1 MLCPA
6 TGREEAEFAA
16 EKSSVGPSAMVLLCF
31 TVSWVLPGCSS
42 TERGWLPCEKGTTK
56 SRCGGAASAPSCR
69 SPPCR
74 QCNAC
79 LDSCH
84 GNKFILRPG
93 QCSAAAWQSGQ
104 ELVQP
109 AASAAELGETRRDG
123 VRFQTCKVLC
133 QFQNPKL
140 VVSLPQ
146 KHRRAARE
154 ILLRSQAGQHPYVEL

>member
-6 TGREEAEFAA
+6 TGREQVEIAA

-42 TERGWLPCEKGTTK
+42 TERGWLHCEKGTTK
-56 SRCGGAASAPSCR
+56 SRCGGAAGAPSCR

-74 QCNAC
+74 QRDAC

-93 QCSAAAWQSGQ
+93 QRSAAAWQSDQG
-104 ELVQP
+104 LVQLAGAGP
-109 AASAAELGETRRDG
+109 ACGTCSSTQGDRRDG
-123 VRFQTCKVLC
+123 VRFHTCKVLC
-133 QFQNPKL
+133 QFQNSKP

-146 KHRRAARE
+146 KHRRASG
-154 ILLRSQAGQHPYVEL
+154 RSF

>member
-1 MLCPA
+1 MAWDWLSHAVLCS
-6 TGREEAEFAA
+6 RQEEAEFAA
-16 EKSSVGPSAMVLLCF
+16 EKSSVGPSATVLLCF
-31 TVSWVLPGCSS
+31 TVSWVLPGCSIM
-42 TERGWLPCEKGTTK
+42 EGGRARCEKGTTK
-56 SRCGGAASAPSCR
+56 SRCGGAAGAPSCR

-93 QCSAAAWQSGQ
+93 QRLAAAWQSGQ

-109 AASAAELGETRRDG
+109 EASTAELGDRWDG
-123 VRFQTCKVLC
+123 VRFHAFKVLC
-133 QFQNPKL
+133 HFQNSKL

-146 KHRRAARE
+146 KHRRAAG
-154 ILLRSQAGQHPYVEL
+154 RSF